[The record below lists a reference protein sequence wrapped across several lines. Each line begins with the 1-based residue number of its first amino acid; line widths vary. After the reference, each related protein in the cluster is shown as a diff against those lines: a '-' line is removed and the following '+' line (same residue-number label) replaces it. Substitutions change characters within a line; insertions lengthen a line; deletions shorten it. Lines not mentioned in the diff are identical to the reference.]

1 MLITEGKEI
10 NVERERE
17 MILVDMNLREDLDE
31 NMTVSVLNK
40 S

>member
-17 MILVDMNLREDLDE
+17 MILVDMNLQEDLDE